1 MVKISESLAW
11 QVNKKIKARTLDAS
25 KQQCL
30 SIIIIMRVQVLLM
43 IALAGKTIM
52 HRTFI
57 VIHFEGKNGYVTS
70 LRLGVFFFFL
80 YVIISLSSMKI
91 SFSLSFFFL
100 IINKMIRTNF
110 LTNWQGRLMVQ
121 IHQILSNSSP
131 IHHIFHFIFRIRSLI
146 EIHYNLK
153 Q

>member
-1 MVKISESLAW
+1 
-11 QVNKKIKARTLDAS
+11 
-25 KQQCL
+25 
-30 SIIIIMRVQVLLM
+30 M

-91 SFSLSFFFL
+91 SFSLSFFFFYY
-100 IINKMIRTNF
+100 K
-110 LTNWQGRLMVQ
+110 
-121 IHQILSNSSP
+121 
-131 IHHIFHFIFRIRSLI
+131 
-146 EIHYNLK
+146 
-153 Q
+153 